1 MDVRVDAGEVLHG
14 LPADRLDHSVVA
26 EETAFAAR
34 AYSILELQD
43 SVQLVLRA
51 RDENWAALA
60 RSLVLHRKS
69 SVEGLLKRLLL
80 D

>member
-34 AYSILELQD
+34 AYSILELQG
-43 SVQLVLRA
+43 SVQLVLRHL
-51 RDENWAALA
+51 RHSTSKHVRAAGRGTKTGRRNL
-60 RSLVLHRKS
+60 S
-69 SVEGLLKRLLL
+69 
-80 D
+80 